1 MANSNLRLK
10 LARVN
15 SLKLRV
21 SSRIP
26 ANMSGT
32 SFITITRGPNGEYFI
47 NPDYSV
53 LTPGPIASPETSY
66 IAVEDQADGT
76 FKTVSLASL
85 LASGLDADLQ
95 AIAALTG
102 TGILVRSATDT
113 WVQRSVAAGFGM
125 TVTNGDGVAGNMTVA
140 LTEPNLVAIAG
151 LTSAANQLPYFTGLA
166 AAALTPL
173 TAFSRSLLDDAD
185 GPTALT
191 TLGALPKAGG
201 TMTGA
206 LTLAADPSAALQAAT
221 KQYVDSIAQGLD
233 PKASAVAATT
243 ANITLSAPQT
253 IDGIA
258 VVAGDRVLVKNQ
270 STAAQNGI
278 YVVAAGAW
286 TRAADADAWT
296 ELPGAYLF
304 IEKGTINADTG
315 WACNSDQGGTLGS
328 TAVTFVQFAGA
339 GSYTPGAGLSLT
351 GTQFSIPSAGVVS
364 AMLNADVYSTA
375 HSWSGQ
381 QTFTNPIVGTQ
392 APGNNTTLAAS
403 TGFVNAAVGALGS
416 GGSSTYDTQ
425 GIAATA
431 TIPGTVQGI
440 QTFGY
445 TASGDGGGARYRKV
459 VSLASG
465 KLGFQSADGA
475 WWEIAENAINVDMA
489 GAKGDGTTD
498 DSVAIRAAIASVPRG
513 GDLVFSSGKTYC
525 VSQDGANLWCLYVQ
539 NPINIRGTGGYTN
552 IKPLSIGN
560 TVSVIWIKG
569 STTVED
575 RFTTVTG
582 LFIGDP
588 ATGTRSGLHG
598 LVLETQSAG
607 SYFRRITVEKNF
619 FCPSSVTG
627 GRGIYCNNNA
637 TNNPNGGIYTS
648 CIQNNT
654 IGNGIHLSQS
664 GDSIQ
669 IVNNAIYG
677 IGPGILVDLIANAT
691 GPYMRDN
698 NIVSQGG
705 AIKIDRAYGFVID
718 GGIFEPISG
727 SSPSNGAIID
737 VNGGTSTVIGGLIQN
752 VVFVPI
758 GGSNVTK
765 YIRIRNSQMIR
776 CLMNEMPGTGITC
789 HDIAGSLGCVVGK
802 NIIGTGNSYIVD
814 DGGSQTAGVSFY
826 VGNSGRPAFA
836 NSWANTGGTL
846 TTLRFYKDLSGMVH
860 VEGYVS
866 GGTLSSTV
874 FTLPTG
880 YRPSAYVA
888 NANSSVQV
896 TAAGAVFCISA
907 SNVQQNMAISFLAA
921 DEGHLFV

>member
-1 MANSNLRLK
+1 MVFIRPKDEPAATAVSLGDIFLIDGPTYVRGLAATVVPLRDASGNVSINNVFEGYATTATAGATTTLSSASAGQQFFTGTANQTVVLPDVTTLK
-10 LARVN
+10 LGVDFLIQNNSTGTLTVN
-15 SLKLRV
+15 SSGGGLVK
-21 SSRIP
+21 SIP
-26 ANMSGT
+26 AGDFAVLVCVAITGT
-32 SFITITRGPNGEYFI
+32 TPASWRATYVSTTGGGGGTAITVNFDTR
-47 NPDYSV
+47 
-53 LTPGPIASPETSY
+53 TA
-66 IAVEDQADGT
+66 
-76 FKTVSLASL
+76 
-85 LASGLDADLQ
+85 
-95 AIAALTG
+95 AIAA
-102 TGILVRSATDT
+102 
-113 WVQRSVAAGFGM
+113 
-125 TVTNGDGVAGNMTVA
+125 
-140 LTEPNLVAIAG
+140 
-151 LTSAANQLPYFTGLA
+151 
-166 AAALTPL
+166 
-173 TAFSRSLLDDAD
+173 
-185 GPTALT
+185 
-191 TLGALPKAGG
+191 
-201 TMTGA
+201 
-206 LTLAADPSAALQAAT
+206 
-221 KQYVDSIAQGLD
+221 SI
-233 PKASAVAATT
+233 S
-243 ANITLSAPQT
+243 
-253 IDGIA
+253 
-258 VVAGDRVLVKNQ
+258 
-270 STAAQNGI
+270 
-278 YVVAAGAW
+278 
-286 TRAADADAWT
+286 
-296 ELPGAYLF
+296 
-304 IEKGTINADTG
+304 
-315 WACNSDQGGTLGS
+315 
-328 TAVTFVQFAGA
+328 
-339 GSYTPGAGLSLT
+339 
-351 GTQFSIPSAGVVS
+351 
-364 AMLNADVYSTA
+364 
-375 HSWSGQ
+375 
-381 QTFTNPIVGTQ
+381 
-392 APGNNTTLAAS
+392 
-403 TGFVNAAVGALGS
+403 
-416 GGSSTYDTQ
+416 
-425 GIAATA
+425 
-431 TIPGTVQGI
+431 GTVQGI
-440 QTFGY
+440 QIFGY
-445 TASGDGGGARYRKV
+445 SAAGDGGAARYRKV
-459 VSLASG
+459 VSLGSG
-465 KLGFQSADGA
+465 MLGFQSADGA

-498 DSVAIRAAIASVPRG
+498 DSVAIRAAITSVPRG

-525 VSQDGANLWCLYVQ
+525 VSQDGANLWCLYIQSPV
-539 NPINIRGTGGYTN
+539 NIRGTGGYTN

-569 STTVED
+569 STALED
-575 RFTTVTG
+575 RFTNVSG

-588 ATGTRSGLHG
+588 VTGTRSGLHG

-619 FCPSSVTG
+619 FCPTTVTG
-627 GRGIYCNNNA
+627 ARGIYCNNNA

-669 IVNNAIYG
+669 IINNAIYG

-802 NIIGTGNSYIVD
+802 NIIGTGNTYIAD

-826 VGNSGRPAFA
+826 VGNSGRPAFQ
-836 NSWANTGGTL
+836 NSWANTGGVL
-846 TTLRFYKDLSGMVH
+846 TTLRYYKDLSGMVH

-866 GGTLSSTV
+866 GGTLSTTV
-874 FTLPTG
+874 FTLPVG

-896 TAAGAVFCISA
+896 TAAGAVFCTSG
-907 SNVQQNMAISFLAA
+907 SNVQQNMAVSFLAA